1 MASVK
6 VQNGVVRTTCSYCS
20 VGCAIDVQV
29 ETGKAAK
36 MLPAAD
42 YPVNLGHTCSKGF
55 NLLAPMRT
63 QDRALYPMSR
73 KPDGRWMRITWD
85 EAARVFAERMRA
97 VQDRHGMDA
106 VAVLSTGQIPC
117 EEMAFIGCFARFGMG
132 VRHIDGNTRQCMATS
147 VVAYQQA
154 FGFDAPPYCY
164 EDAEESDCL
173 IFVGA
178 NPVIAHPIFWNRVK
192 MNRHRPAIVVL
203 DPRRTETAAEATH
216 HLALKPK
223 SDLTVLYA
231 VAHWLIRSGCVKN
244 DWVDAH
250 TSGFEGFARHVAAFP
265 LERAA
270 AQSGLPID
278 QIEELARLI
287 TTRERVSFW
296 WTMGVNQSHQG
307 VRTAQAII
315 NLCLITGHIG
325 RPGTGPKSLTGQ
337 ANAMGSRLFSNST
350 TLLGG
355 RDFAQPEHRARIA
368 EILALPEEGIPTD
381 PGKTYT
387 QIIKGIGKGEIKA
400 LWVICTNPAHSW
412 IAKGHLLKHRGK
424 LEFLVVQDLYTT
436 TQTAKLADLV
446 LPAAGSPEK
455 EGTFINSERRL
466 GIVQKVMDP
475 PGEALSDF
483 EIVKKLVQAW
493 GCAERFSAW
502 KDVDAAFE
510 IIREA
515 TKGQPCDIGG
525 IKSRRQLLESGGIQW
540 PFLSSPEV
548 GTASDRSRRL
558 FADGRFFH
566 PDGRAKFLT
575 GRVERVPEIPDGE
588 WPFWLLTGRGTV
600 HQWHTGTRTDKVEL
614 LTGRYPMEA
623 YAELNSEDALQLGVT
638 PGNRVRISNRRGSV
652 EVDVRIAESTP
663 AGAIFLPMHYEETNF
678 LTYPAFDSFSDQ
690 PAYKMGAVKVEKS

>member
-1 MASVK
+1 M
-6 VQNGVVRTTCSYCS
+6 
-20 VGCAIDVQV
+20 
-29 ETGKAAK
+29 
-36 MLPAAD
+36 
-42 YPVNLGHTCSKGF
+42 
-55 NLLAPMRT
+55 
-63 QDRALYPMSR
+63 
-73 KPDGRWMRITWD
+73 
-85 EAARVFAERMRA
+85 
-97 VQDRHGMDA
+97 
-106 VAVLSTGQIPC
+106 AVLSTGQIPC

-132 VRHIDGNTRQCMATS
+132 VRHIDGNTRQCMAAS
-147 VVAYQQA
+147 VVAYKQA

-203 DPRRTETAAEATH
+203 DPRHTETAAQATH

-231 VAHWLIRSGCVKN
+231 VAHWLIRNGGVKK

-250 TSGFEGFARHVAAFP
+250 TSGFEEFAQHVASFP

-270 AQSGLPID
+270 VESGLRID
-278 QIEELARLI
+278 QIQELARLI
-287 TTRERVSFW
+287 TTQERASFW

-315 NLCLITGHIG
+315 NLCLMTGQIG
-325 RPGTGPKSLTGQ
+325 RPGTGPNSLTGQ

-355 RDFAQPEHRARIA
+355 RDFTQPEHRARIA
-368 EILALPEEGIPTD
+368 EILALPKECIPTD

-387 QIIKGIGKGEIKA
+387 QIIKGIGKGEIRA
-400 LWVICTNPAHSW
+400 LWVICTNPVHSW
-412 IAKGHLLKHRGK
+412 IAKEHILKHWGK
-424 LEFLVVQDLYTT
+424 LAFLVVQDLYTT
-436 TQTAKLADLV
+436 TQTAKLADLL

-483 EIVKKLVQAW
+483 EIVGKLAQAW
-493 GCAERFSAW
+493 GCAERFSSW

-515 TKGQPCDIGG
+515 TKGQPCDISG
-525 IKSRRQLLESGGIQW
+525 IQSRQQLLESGGIQW
-540 PFLSSPEV
+540 PFLSSPEGSNV
-548 GTASDRSRRL
+548 SDRPRRL

-566 PDGRAKFLT
+566 PDGRARFLT
-575 GRVERVPEIPDGE
+575 ARVEPVPEIPGSE

-600 HQWHTGTRTDKVEL
+600 HQWHTGTRTDKVK
-614 LTGRYPMEA
+614 LTGRYPMKA
-623 YAELNSEDALQLGVT
+623 YAELNPQDAVQLGVIA
-638 PGNRVRISNRRGSV
+638 GDRVRISSRRGSV
-652 EVDVRIAESTP
+652 EADAQIAESTP
-663 AGAIFLPMHYEETNF
+663 PGAIFLPMHYEETNF

-690 PAYKMGAVKVEKS
+690 PAYKMGAVKVEVVKCSFPGA